1 MTWTDSFWQVLL
13 MELLPGARNEV
24 PTHHRSQ
31 QLGEKTGAQTGS
43 GLAQGPS
50 AELTDIPHSGLS
62 DSET

>member
-1 MTWTDSFWQVLL
+1 